1 MDKKVFDL
9 YDEQFLSKKNSDN
22 KLIVSDDELKQFNE
36 LKHASER
43 LNKLSSV
50 TINEQYF
57 STIIPRLREKQTKQ
71 RFQFS
76 FKKLVY
82 TSAVAFSTVIVM
94 FYSFAYVQQ
103 AGSAQQENYSAAN
116 ISPYTEDSYVVSSDQ
131 FSDSIVNDKNIE
143 QEIDKTLALSLSWA
157 NTEASSALIKNENDY
172 ENVISLLDAET
183 LEQVYAELQNTKI
196 L

>member
-9 YDEQFLSKKNSDN
+9 YDEQFLSKENSDK
-22 KLIVSDDELKQFNE
+22 KLIVSDDGLKQFNE

-43 LNKLSSV
+43 LNELSSV

-82 TSAVAFSTVIVM
+82 TSAVALSTVIVM

-103 AGSAQQENYSAAN
+103 AGSAQPEKYSAAN
-116 ISPYTEDSYVVSSDQ
+116 ISSYSEDSYVVSSDQ
-131 FSDSIVNDKNIE
+131 FSESLVNDKNIE
-143 QEIDKTLALSLSWA
+143 QEIDKTLALSLSGA
-157 NTEASSALIKNENDY
+157 NTEASPALIKNENDY
-172 ENVISLLDAET
+172 ENVISQLDAET